1 MKNIQKI
8 SKFLLSTV
16 ALLVPVLSVSASYD
30 KTKDISTEPEA
41 GLHARNRPEAR
52 LRKEKNDL
60 ATLTE
65 GREQLAANLRDLG
78 EERFEIEKERV
89 AKLAL
94 LSEEKI
100 SRNSEVPELKSEL
113 FKKGNL
119 IYSDN
124 FDGELNREF
133 WGQSKG
139 KKMEDGKLIIGPL
152 FQSKEDAMKALKRD
166 HHLGLEPVAH
176 INLIPEKF
184 VMHLRYQFAK
194 PELTP
199 GRPSFQ
205 IGHHMIHLG
214 IVKEGGH
221 RVKLLDGPSFFEP
234 ESEMALNKWI
244 DLVVEYELGK
254 IRVLVNGHG
263 NTYEHEKVTIINP
276 KANGKHRFTF
286 KGGPECIILFDSV
299 RLWDC
304 Q

>member
-52 LRKEKNDL
+52 LKKERNDL

-65 GREQLAANLRDLG
+65 GREHLAANLRDLG

-100 SRNSEVPELKSEL
+100 SRNSEVPEFKSEL
-113 FKKGNL
+113 FKKGKL

-152 FQSKEDAMKALKRD
+152 FQSKEEAMKVYFCHGRKPGSNKKGF
-166 HHLGLEPVAH
+166 LGCA
-176 INLIPEKF
+176 IISSTF
-184 VMHLRYQFAK
+184 VV
-194 PELTP
+194 
-199 GRPSFQ
+199 
-205 IGHHMIHLG
+205 I
-214 IVKEGGH
+214 
-221 RVKLLDGPSFFEP
+221 LLVQASGVGETI
-234 ESEMALNKWI
+234 WQ
-244 DLVVEYELGK
+244 VERQRG
-254 IRVLVNGHG
+254 
-263 NTYEHEKVTIINP
+263 
-276 KANGKHRFTF
+276 
-286 KGGPECIILFDSV
+286 
-299 RLWDC
+299 
-304 Q
+304 